1 MGRWIVTCAW
11 PYINAVP
18 HLGTLVQL
26 LSADVYARHL
36 RKSGE
41 DVVFVSGSDEHGT
54 PIEVEAMKRGISPR
68 ELTDRMHNYFLK
80 LINEYGISFDNYTRT
95 ESPVHVSFVREFY
108 MRVYENGYVFE
119 RESEQLFCQRDGIFL
134 PDRFVEGKCP
144 YCGYERA
151 KGDQCEMCGRL
162 LNPTDLI
169 DPRCVICGERP
180 VIKSTKHWYFD
191 LPKLEK
197 ELIEYIN
204 SASSLPEN
212 ARSMS
217 LSMIREGLRPRSL
230 TRDNKW
236 GIPSPFPGSE
246 GKTIYVWME
255 AVLGYISATK
265 EYFERIGRPDEF
277 NRFWKGRDTRS
288 VYFIGKDN
296 IPFHVVILPALI
308 MASREGYV
316 LPFNVSSTEFLN
328 YEGDKFS
335 KSRRW
340 GLWLDEA
347 LILLE
352 ADYWRYYL
360 IAIRPET
367 RDSNF
372 SWKDFEMKIN
382 NELNDILGNFVHRT
396 LMFLRDR
403 YESRIPE
410 APLDDAIE
418 EVYRTAE
425 RALEELSS
433 FKLRDSLR
441 LVMDMARTGNRYL
454 NESEPWRKY
463 REDRR
468 EADIIMK
475 TSVQMIKTIAIY
487 IEPFMP
493 FTAEKI
499 WKMLNLE
506 GSVHKA
512 RYEDSSDE
520 IPGGHKIAEVRPLFR
535 KVREEEL
542 REKLDAIRRGEF
554 GPLMSLEQ

>member
-1 MGRWIVTCAW
+1 MGRWIVACAW

-26 LSADVYARHL
+26 LSADVYARYL
-36 RKSGE
+36 RKAGE
-41 DVVFVSGSDEHGT
+41 DVVFISGSDEHGT
-54 PIEVEAMKRGISPR
+54 PIEVEAMKKRVNPR
-68 ELTDRMHNYFLK
+68 ELTDKMHNYFLK
-80 LINEYGISFDNYTRT
+80 LIDEYGISFDNYTRT
-95 ESPVHVSFVREFY
+95 ESPVHISFVREFY
-108 MRVYENGYVFE
+108 MKVYENGYVFE
-119 RESEQLFCQRDGIFL
+119 KESEQLFCQRDGIFL

-197 ELIEYIN
+197 ELIEYISN
-204 SASSLPEN
+204 TSSLPEN

-265 EYFERIGRPDEF
+265 EYFEKIGRPDEF
-277 NRFWKGRDTRS
+277 NRFWRDKDTKS

-308 MASREGYV
+308 MASKEGYV

-340 GLWLDEA
+340 GVWLDEA
-347 LILLE
+347 LLLLE

-367 RDSNF
+367 KDSNF
-372 SWKDFEMKIN
+372 SWRDFEMKIN
-382 NELNDILGNFVHRT
+382 SELNDILGNFVHRT
-396 LMFLRDR
+396 LTFLRDR

-410 APLDDAIE
+410 APLDNIME
-418 EVYRTAE
+418 EVYKTSKRVVD
-425 RALEELSS
+425 ELSS

-441 LVMDMARTGNRYL
+441 SVMDIARIGNRYL

-463 REDRR
+463 RENRK
-468 EADIIMK
+468 EADKIIK
-475 TSVQMIKTIAIY
+475 TSIQIIKTIAIY

-493 FTAEKI
+493 FSAEKI

-506 GSVHKA
+506 GSVHEA
-512 RYEDSSDE
+512 RYEDASDE
-520 IPGGHKIAEVRPLFR
+520 VPGGHKIAEVRPLFN
-535 KVREEEL
+535 KVKEEEL

>member
-26 LSADVYARHL
+26 LSADVYARYL
-36 RKSGE
+36 RKAGE
-41 DVVFVSGSDEHGT
+41 EVVFVSGSDEHGT
-54 PIEVEAMKRGISPR
+54 PIEVEAMKKGISPR
-68 ELTDRMHNYFLK
+68 ELTDKMHNYFLK

-95 ESPVHVSFVREFY
+95 ESSTHISFVREFY
-108 MRVYENGYVFE
+108 MKVYENGYVFE
-119 RESEQLFCQRDGIFL
+119 RESEQLFCQKDGIFL

-169 DPRCVICGERP
+169 DPRCAICGERP
-180 VIKSTKHWYFD
+180 VIRSTKHWYFD

-197 ELIEYIN
+197 ELVEYIN
-204 SASSLPEN
+204 STSSLPEN

-217 LSMIREGLRPRSL
+217 LSMIREGLKPRAL

-265 EYFERIGRPDEF
+265 EYFERAGNSDEF
-277 NRFWKGRDTRS
+277 NKFWKEKSTKS

-296 IPFHVVILPALI
+296 IPFHVIILPALI
-308 MASREGYV
+308 MASKEGYV

-340 GLWLDEA
+340 GVWLDEA
-347 LILLE
+347 ILLLE

-372 SWKDFEMKIN
+372 SWKDFVMKIN
-382 NELNDILGNFVHRT
+382 NELNDILGNFVHRA
-396 LMFLRDR
+396 LIFLRDR
-403 YESRIPE
+403 YESRVPE
-410 APLDDAIE
+410 APLDGVME
-418 EVYRTAE
+418 EVYKTAE
-425 RALEELSS
+425 RSLEELSS

-441 LVMDMARTGNRYL
+441 SVMDIARIGNKYL

-463 REDRR
+463 KENRK

-475 TSVQMIKTIAIY
+475 TAVQIIKTIAIY

-499 WKMLNLE
+499 WRMLNLE
-506 GSVHKA
+506 GDVHKVG
-512 RYEDSSDE
+512 YENAFDE
-520 IPGGHKIAEVRPLFR
+520 VLGGHRISEVRPLFS
-535 KVREEEL
+535 KVKEEEL